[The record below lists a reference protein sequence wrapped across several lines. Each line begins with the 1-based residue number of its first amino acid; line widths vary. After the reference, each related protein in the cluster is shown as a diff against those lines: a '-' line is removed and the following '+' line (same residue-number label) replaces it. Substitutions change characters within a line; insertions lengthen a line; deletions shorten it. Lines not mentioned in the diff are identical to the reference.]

1 MSKKA
6 KILTAL
12 VSVIVL
18 LAGISIT
25 VFSVA
30 GGKKPAVQSGNFAN
44 TIADRIEITVE
55 NTEFVLKKSS
65 DKAESFTLTMFI
77 SAKKTQP
84 DFYAVLDSIE
94 LTSLAYDNI
103 VYTAKSEAAEN
114 KTVNSLPLTSTNGE
128 ADIFS
133 WQTDITLSVL
143 GKGVYNSVLKISYT
157 SGITKNTAQSKFM
170 EIPIKI
176 TVE

>member
-1 MSKKA
+1 MNRKA
-6 KILTAL
+6 KILTA
-12 VSVIVL
+12 VISVIVL
-18 LAGISIT
+18 LSGISLT

-30 GGKKPAVQSGNFAN
+30 GGKKPTVQSGSFSN
-44 TIADRIEITVE
+44 TVADRIEITVE
-55 NTEFVLKKSS
+55 NTEFVLKKSNNNT
-65 DKAESFTLTMFI
+65 ETFTLTMFI

-84 DFYAVLDSIE
+84 DFYAVLDNIE

-114 KTVNSLPLTSTNGE
+114 KTVNSLQLTSTNGK

-143 GKGVYNSVLKISYT
+143 GKGVYNAALKISYT
-157 SGITKNTAQSKFM
+157 SGITKETAQSKFM